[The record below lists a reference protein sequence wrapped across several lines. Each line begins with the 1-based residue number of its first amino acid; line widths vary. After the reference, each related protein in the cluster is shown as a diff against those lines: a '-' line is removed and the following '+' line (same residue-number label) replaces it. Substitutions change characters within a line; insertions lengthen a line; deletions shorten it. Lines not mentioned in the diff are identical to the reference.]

1 MGPAD
6 QLQRKPARAWLAAS
20 ASEAGPAAAAL
31 GRALRQG
38 EKESSGLERKWAARK
53 EMEWAAAAGLRAEKK
68 KEENSIFFQ
77 LLSKANF

>member
-1 MGPAD
+1 MRGQRERLGRAMRGPAV
-6 QLQRKPARAWLAAS
+6 
-20 ASEAGPAAAAL
+20 AAL

-38 EKESSGLERKWAARK
+38 EKESSGLERKWPAREEK
-53 EMEWAAAAGLRAEKK
+53 EWAAAAGLRAEKK